1 MNRTK
6 AGYVKV
12 KASCVAYVCMGKGG
26 GGAGVQLGSEAHC
39 ILGRA
44 YEILP

>member
-26 GGAGVQLGSEAHC
+26 GAGVQLGSEAHC